1 MSKLRAWRELVRTSF
16 RPKYKFPVNSAKN
29 WFPGHMHK
37 GLKDM
42 QRKVIDVDC
51 VIEVHDARIPFSGRN
66 TTFKETISGVKPHI
80 LILNKEDLVPK
91 QNREQI
97 IQKIKESDPIIS
109 EVMFANASSG
119 HCPTLKTLLPKSIK
133 LIEKSNR
140 YDRVGNPEK
149 IIIIIGIPNV
159 GKSTIINKLRNSN
172 LQSKGKATKVGAS
185 PGVTRAVQE
194 KIRIC
199 NRPLVYLLD
208 TPGIS
213 KPNVKDMHVGMKLAA
228 CNTLNDMVIGQLYIC
243 DYLLWY
249 LNTHHHFDYVEYMGL
264 SAPEED
270 CNLMLAKSAL
280 ANGNIVDKSQFGVKK
295 KLPDYEYLTM
305 KFLQGFRKGHFGR
318 FYLDEDQLMDNLND
332 HLDSPTGQLD
342 SSDEMLGSSEDQLG
356 DSKQLY
362 HQNKQNIVDK
372 VIDC

>member
-16 RPKYKFPVNSAKN
+16 RPEYKFPVNSAKN

-51 VIEVHDARIPFSGRN
+51 VIEVHDARLPFSGRN

-80 LILNKEDLVPK
+80 LVLNKEDLVPK
-91 QNREQI
+91 QNREEI

-119 HCPTLKTLLPKSIK
+119 ECPSLKTLLPKSIK

-140 YDRVGNPEK
+140 YHRVGDPQK

-159 GKSTIINKLRNSN
+159 GKSTIINKLRNAN
-172 LQSKGKATKVGAS
+172 LHSKGKATKVGAT
-185 PGVTRAVQE
+185 PGVTRVVQE
-194 KIRIC
+194 KIRIS

-213 KPNVKDMHVGMKLAA
+213 KPNVKDMHVGMKLAC

-264 SAPEED
+264 TEPEQD
-270 CNLMLAKSAL
+270 CHLMLAKSAL
-280 ANGNIVDKSQFGVKK
+280 TSGNIVEKYQHGVMKK
-295 KLPDYEYLTM
+295 MPDYDYVAM
-305 KFLQGFRKGHFGR
+305 KFLQGYRKGYFGR
-318 FYLDEDQLMDNLND
+318 FYLDEDQLLDNLKD
-332 HLDSPTGQLD
+332 QLG
-342 SSDEMLGSSEDQLG
+342 SSDEQLGSPTEQLGSS
-356 DSKQLY
+356 KHLY
-362 HQNKQNIVDK
+362 YQNKQNNIDK
-372 VIDC
+372 IIDS